1 MIHALTA
8 IFFPPVQAFCD
19 DALKKQLTLELIAVA
34 RKHPEVLMRLA
45 DLMCAASPP
54 AAAAAG
60 S

>member
-1 MIHALTA
+1 
-8 IFFPPVQAFCD
+8 VQAFCD